1 MRLFALHSVLGVAI
15 AASACSS
22 STLPPAGQV
31 LLYVDTDA
39 PLPVAADE
47 VADPATPTP
56 LFDRLRIEIY
66 PPGASDPC
74 SGCTREFSI
83 DSKVVRRGQAS
94 IGVIPEKH
102 GSGYR
107 ARVRLF
113 RNAGTGSGEP
123 RPGSTIESVVAL
135 PAVGEE
141 GIVEASVVLHTGDV
155 ASPQGTLD
163 APIASIPGHSATSL
177 VGTWPGARIL
187 PCTGEPGLSEACVPG
202 GAFWMGD
209 PRLDTINDAEYDGRL
224 ERLVVLSPFFID
236 LTEVSVSTMRASG
249 LVRKDAATGLGSN
262 PQEAGGP
269 IANCTF
275 TTAPGKSEQV
285 PVNCISWDAA
295 SAYCV
300 ALGRT
305 LPTEAQYEYVAGG
318 LKSLFYPWGSDAP
331 ACEDAV
337 FGRDKSSDTSSACVK
352 LGASPAPSGS
362 GKRDRVALGPREV
375 VDIAGNIQEWVSDM
389 WNRESEPCW
398 GTGIFSDPQCNSRS
412 PGDAPA
418 RSVRGGDWSS
428 YGSLLRSGVR
438 ARVANADHAQGE
450 QVGFRCVRPN

>member
-1 MRLFALHSVLGVAI
+1 MRAFAVALVI
-15 AASACSS
+15 AAAACSS
-22 STLPPAGQV
+22 APLPPKGQV

-39 PLPVAADE
+39 PLPAAADE
-47 VADPATPTP
+47 VADQAAPTP

-66 PPGASDPC
+66 PPGASTPC
-74 SGCTREFSI
+74 AGCTREFSI
-83 DSKVVRRGQAS
+83 DTKLLRRGEAS
-94 IGVIPEKH
+94 IGVIPEKG

-107 ARVRLF
+107 ARVRLY
-113 RNAGTGSGEP
+113 RNAGTSSGEP
-123 RPGSTIESVVAL
+123 RQGSTIESVVAL
-135 PAVGEE
+135 PAVGAD
-141 GIVEASVVLHTGDV
+141 GIVEASVVLHTDDV

-163 APIASIPGHSATSL
+163 LPIPSISGHSATSL
-177 VGTWPGARIL
+177 VGTWPAARII
-187 PCTGEPGLSEACVPG
+187 PCSGDPAPSEACVPG

-224 ERLVVLSPFFID
+224 ERLVVLSPFFMD
-236 LTEVSVSTMRASG
+236 LTEVSVATMRASG
-249 LVRKDAATGLGSN
+249 LVRKDPATGLGNN

-269 IANCTF
+269 VANCTF

-295 SAYCV
+295 SAYCI

-318 LKSLFYPWGSDAP
+318 LKSLFYPWGTDAP

-337 FGRDKSSDTSSACVK
+337 FGRAKGSDTSSMCVK

-362 GKRDRVALGPREV
+362 GKRDRLTLGPREI
-375 VDIAGNIQEWVSDM
+375 VDLAGNVQEWASDM

-398 GTGIFSDPQCNSRS
+398 GTGIFRDPMCSARS
-412 PGDAPA
+412 PGDGVA
-418 RSVRGGDWSS
+418 RSVRGGDWSA
-428 YGSLLRSGVR
+428 YGSLLRSAVR
-438 ARVANADHAQGE
+438 ARVANPEHVQGE
-450 QVGFRCVRPN
+450 QVGFRCVRAN